1 MTLRKFLPF
10 VTHYVI
16 SDYPTNNLSIRRL
29 AYLLDVLYNIY
40 RLNTHTG
47 DRTNIAKNETTA
59 KMSDFTIISFTCP
72 SLSVKWTIH
81 PSLSTLEPV
90 LLVCFTDCTI
100 RISGMLLLCVGL
112 SEKIYFYYIH
122 PLHDS
127 HLCQAVGKM
136 FRDQQQCFWAH
147 HF

>member
-1 MTLRKFLPF
+1 MTLCKFLPF

-47 DRTNIAKNETTA
+47 DWTNIAKNETPT
-59 KMSDFTIISFTCP
+59 KMFDFTTILCTCP

-112 SEKIYFYYIH
+112 SEKNIFLLYSPIARFA
-122 PLHDS
+122 S
-127 HLCQAVGKM
+127 VSGCWENVS
-136 FRDQQQCFWAH
+136 
-147 HF
+147 